1 MTGWRP
7 CKMYNDVFSRIN
19 EIIGETDEIIADI
32 VAAERERQKSN
43 ICLIPSENY
52 LSAAVALTLASP
64 LTNKYSEGY
73 PHVWKNGIVENK
85 NGRYYQGQENT
96 NTLENVAIERALK
109 LFTDNPDLYH
119 ANVQPLSGAPANLA
133 VLGAF
138 LKPGDTFMGLGL
150 DFGGHLTHG
159 HKVSVTSH
167 YYNSVQYTL
176 NEKGELDYDQIEA
189 LAKEHSPKLIFC
201 GATAYPLKIDFE
213 RFGKIAKSVGAI
225 LVADI
230 SHICGLCITG
240 EHPHPFPHA
249 DVITT
254 TTHKI
259 LRGPRG
265 GIIVCKKE
273 YGQLIDKAVFPGL
286 QGGPHMNT
294 IAAMAVAFKEAMSED
309 YKLYAQQVV
318 KNSKALAN
326 HLSAAGFK
334 LVSGGTE
341 NHLILLDVV
350 NSENG
355 LASKDGSWLAER
367 WEMAGIVANKN
378 AIPGDKKPWI
388 PSGVRIGTPA
398 VTTLG
403 MKEPEMKQ
411 IAEFIVKATLNADNE
426 QKLKEIKNEVSE
438 FMAKF
443 VNGSKFV
450 L

>member
-1 MTGWRP
+1 
-7 CKMYNDVFSRIN
+7 MYNDVFSRIN